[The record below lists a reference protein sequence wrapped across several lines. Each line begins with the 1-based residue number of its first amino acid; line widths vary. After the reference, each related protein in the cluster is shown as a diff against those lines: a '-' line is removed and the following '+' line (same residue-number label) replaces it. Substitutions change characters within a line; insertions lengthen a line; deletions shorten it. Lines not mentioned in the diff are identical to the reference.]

1 MSRIHSADQ
10 AAEIIGNGCKASWL
24 KEQARLRQIPFTMP
38 GGRYGWTDAHIDEII
53 KMFEHRP
60 EPRTPGRPRPRQ
72 AAPAA
77 PAPAVTQLR
86 GRVPKRLA
94 ALTQVPA

>member
-1 MSRIHSADQ
+1 MALVHTADQ

-24 KEQARLRQIPFTMP
+24 KEQARLRKIPFTMP

-53 KMFEHRP
+53 TMFEHRP
-60 EPRTPGRPRPRQ
+60 EPRTPARTRPRQ
-72 AAPAA
+72 AAPAV
-77 PAPAVTQLR
+77 PVPAVTQLH

-94 ALTQVPA
+94 ALPQVPA